1 MAPRSSA
8 SWRTSAPAIASRC
21 VSQRAVEPSMSV
33 KRKVRM
39 PVGGMGHLSNSQ
51 EGCVDKLMRHG
62 TTTSA
67 LVTPRQAY
75 AGDPAVVGTIAV
87 GCDRGA
93 GNPRNRPST
102 LRSSSTSGQ

>member
-1 MAPRSSA
+1 MAHERGGHRLA
-8 SWRTSAPAIASRC
+8 LRIPAGGGALD
-21 VSQRAVEPSMSV
+21 
-33 KRKVRM
+33 
-39 PVGGMGHLSNSQ
+39 VGEQEGQDAGAGLGHLSDSQ
-51 EGCVDKLMRHG
+51 EGRVDKLMRHG

-93 GNPRNRPST
+93 GDPRNRPST